1 MSDEIRNDESS
12 TDEVINDIV
21 EETLEE
27 QDAKSSVKAKGNAKD
42 ESPVSEPESIASV
55 DKAAKDS
62 PDNSKKNQASIAPKT
77 KAGMINAM
85 VNGVMK
91 HGQEKNKDE
100 VQKVYAQVMKM
111 MNGDDDEKKEGNYGN
126 QTSSFQPEGDVIAE
140 NDAIDTAKA
149 ELNSLVD
156 NEATLS
162 EEFKE
167 KTAVI
172 FEAAVKSKL
181 SDEIDRLE
189 SQYKEELEEEVS
201 STKSE
206 LVEKV
211 DSYLNY
217 VVENWIKENEIA
229 IENGL
234 RTEIAEGFMD
244 KLKDLFTESYIQ
256 VPESKVDLVDELA
269 EQVEELETKL
279 NETTQKVIDQS
290 GEIEEM
296 TKDRIINESASDL
309 ADTQVEKLKSL
320 VNDLDFESEEK
331 FAEKVNTIKE
341 AHFSQETGSSDE
353 SPMIEEDGH
362 DEVMETSPNMDRY
375 VSTLKKTA
383 PKN

>member
-42 ESPVSEPESIASV
+42 ETPVSEPESIASV
-55 DKAAKDS
+55 DKAADET
-62 PDNSKKNQASIAPKT
+62 PDNSAKNKASIAPKT

-85 VNGVMK
+85 ATASMEYGTK
-91 HGQEKNKDE
+91 HDKAE
-100 VQKVYAQVMKM
+100 VQSVYAKVMDIMKGKEEPEM
-111 MNGDDDEKKEGNYGN
+111 KKESYE
-126 QTSSFQPEGDVIAE
+126 PEESVE
-140 NDAIDTAKA
+140 SVDAVETAKT
-149 ELNSLVD
+149 ELDTLVD

-162 EEFKE
+162 EEFKQ

-181 SDEIDRLE
+181 SEEIDRLE
-189 SQYKEELEEEVS
+189 TQYKEELEEEVS

-320 VNDLDFESEEK
+320 VNDLDFEDAEK
-331 FAEKVNTIKE
+331 YAEKVKTIKE

>member
-27 QDAKSSVKAKGNAKD
+27 QDAKTSVKAKGNAKD
-42 ESPVSEPESIASV
+42 ETPVSEPESIASV
-55 DKAAKDS
+55 DKAASDS
-62 PDNSKKNQASIAPKT
+62 PDNSAKNKASIAPKT

-85 VNGVMK
+85 VNAMMK
-91 HGQEKNKDE
+91 HGTETDKQGVQATYGKVMAAMNMKAGYHGESVEETDE
-100 VQKVYAQVMKM
+100 
-111 MNGDDDEKKEGNYGN
+111 
-126 QTSSFQPEGDVIAE
+126 VIAE
-140 NDAIDTAKA
+140 TSVENVDAVDTAKA
-149 ELNSLVD
+149 ELDTLVN

-181 SDEIDRLE
+181 SEEIDRLE
-189 SQYKEELEEEVS
+189 TQYKEELEEEVS

-331 FAEKVNTIKE
+331 YAEKVNTIKE
-341 AHFSQETGSSDE
+341 AHFSQETGSSEE
-353 SPMIEEDGH
+353 SPVIEEDGH
-362 DEVMETSPNMDRY
+362 DEVMETSPNMDKY
-375 VSTLKKTA
+375 ITALQKTA

>member
-1 MSDEIRNDESS
+1 MSDETRNDESS

-27 QDAKSSVKAKGNAKD
+27 AQEPKPKGNAKD
-42 ESPVSEPESIASV
+42 ESPVSEPEAIASV
-55 DKAAKDS
+55 DKAASDS

-85 VNGVMK
+85 VNGIMK
-91 HGQEKNKDE
+91 HGQDNNKAE
-100 VQKVYAQVMKM
+100 VENIYANVMKM
-111 MNGDDDEKKEGNYGN
+111 MNGDDDEKKEGSYDKAH
-126 QTSSFQPEGDVIAE
+126 FEPEGEVIAE

-189 SQYKEELEEEVS
+189 TQYKEELAEEVS

-320 VNDLDFESEEK
+320 VNDLDFENEEK
-331 FAEKVNTIKE
+331 FKEKVDTIKE

-362 DEVMETSPNMDRY
+362 DEVMETSPNMDKY
-375 VSTLKKTA
+375 ITALQKTA

>member
-1 MSDEIRNDESS
+1 M
-12 TDEVINDIV
+12 
-21 EETLEE
+21 
-27 QDAKSSVKAKGNAKD
+27 
-42 ESPVSEPESIASV
+42 
-55 DKAAKDS
+55 
-62 PDNSKKNQASIAPKT
+62 PKT
-77 KAGMINAM
+77 KAGMIAATVDHM
-85 VNGVMK
+85 GKMK
-91 HGQEKNKDE
+91 KNDVEK
-100 VQKVYAQVMKM
+100 VLAQM
-111 MNGDDDEKKEGNYGN
+111 MHGDDAKDMEEYSMQKN
-126 QTSSFQPEGDVIAE
+126 SFDPEGDVIAE
-140 NDAIDTAKA
+140 ESEDAVDTAKA
-149 ELNSLVD
+149 ELDTLVN

-181 SDEIDRLE
+181 SEEIDRLE
-189 SQYKEELEEEVS
+189 TQYKEELEEEVS

-320 VNDLDFESEEK
+320 VNDLDFEDAEK
-331 FAEKVNTIKE
+331 YAEKVKTIKE

-362 DEVMETSPNMDRY
+362 DEVMETSPNMERY

>member
-42 ESPVSEPESIASV
+42 ETPVSEPESIASV
-55 DKAAKDS
+55 DKAADET
-62 PDNSKKNQASIAPKT
+62 PDNSAKNKASIAPKT

-85 VNGVMK
+85 ASASLEYGTK
-91 HGQEKNKDE
+91 HDKAE
-100 VQKVYAQVMKM
+100 VQSLYQKVMDIMKGNEEPEM
-111 MNGDDDEKKEGNYGN
+111 KKESY
-126 QTSSFQPEGDVIAE
+126 EAE
-140 NDAIDTAKA
+140 ESVEKVDAVDTAKA
-149 ELNSLVD
+149 ELDTLVN

-189 SQYKEELEEEVS
+189 TQYKEELEEEVS

-320 VNDLDFESEEK
+320 VNDLDFEDAEK
-331 FAEKVNTIKE
+331 YAEKVKTIKE

-362 DEVMETSPNMDRY
+362 DEVMETSPNMERY

>member
-27 QDAKSSVKAKGNAKD
+27 QDAKTSVKAKGNAKD
-42 ESPVSEPESIASV
+42 ETPVSEPESIASV
-55 DKAAKDS
+55 DKAADET
-62 PDNSKKNQASIAPKT
+62 PDNSAKNKASIMPKT
-77 KAGMINAM
+77 KAGMIAATVDHM
-85 VNGVMK
+85 GKMK
-91 HGQEKNKDE
+91 KNDVEK
-100 VQKVYAQVMKM
+100 VLAQM
-111 MNGDDDEKKEGNYGN
+111 MHGDDAKDMEEYSMQKN
-126 QTSSFQPEGDVIAE
+126 SFDPEGDVIAE
-140 NDAIDTAKA
+140 ESEDAVDTAKA
-149 ELNSLVD
+149 ELDTLVN

-162 EEFKE
+162 EEFKQ

-181 SDEIDRLE
+181 SEEIDRLE
-189 SQYKEELEEEVS
+189 TQYKEELEEEVS

-217 VVENWIKENEIA
+217 VVENWIKENELQ

-234 RTEIAEGFMD
+234 RTEIAEDFMT

-320 VNDLDFESEEK
+320 VNDLDFEDAEK
-331 FAEKVNTIKE
+331 YAEKVKTIKE

-362 DEVMETSPNMDRY
+362 DEVMETSPNMERY

>member
-42 ESPVSEPESIASV
+42 ETPVSEPESIASV
-55 DKAAKDS
+55 DKAADET
-62 PDNSKKNQASIAPKT
+62 PDNSAKNKASIAPKT

-85 VNGVMK
+85 ASASLEYGTK
-91 HGQEKNKDE
+91 HDKAE
-100 VQKVYAQVMKM
+100 VQSLYQKVMDIMKGNEEPEM
-111 MNGDDDEKKEGNYGN
+111 KKESY
-126 QTSSFQPEGDVIAE
+126 EAE
-140 NDAIDTAKA
+140 ESVDAVESAKTELDT
-149 ELNSLVD
+149 LVD

-162 EEFKE
+162 EEFKQ

-181 SDEIDRLE
+181 SEEIDRLE
-189 SQYKEELEEEVS
+189 AQYKEELEEEVS

-320 VNDLDFESEEK
+320 VNDLDFEDAEK
-331 FAEKVNTIKE
+331 YAEKVKTIKE

-362 DEVMETSPNMDRY
+362 DEVMETSPNMERY

>member
-27 QDAKSSVKAKGNAKD
+27 QDAKTSVKAKGNAKD
-42 ESPVSEPESIASV
+42 ETPVSEPESIASV
-55 DKAAKDS
+55 DKATKDS
-62 PDNSKKNQASIAPKT
+62 PDNSAKNKASIAPKT
-77 KAGMINAM
+77 KAGMISAM
-85 VNGVMK
+85 VTHMQAMK
-91 HGQEKNKDE
+91 KVDMQNMYNSYMNNESVEETDE
-100 VQKVYAQVMKM
+100 I
-111 MNGDDDEKKEGNYGN
+111 
-126 QTSSFQPEGDVIAE
+126 IAE
-140 NDAIDTAKA
+140 ESVEKVDAVDTAKA
-149 ELNSLVD
+149 ELDTLVN

-181 SDEIDRLE
+181 SEEIDRLE
-189 SQYKEELEEEVS
+189 TQYKEELEEEVS

-320 VNDLDFESEEK
+320 VNDLDFENEEK
-331 FAEKVNTIKE
+331 FKEKVETIKE
-341 AHFSQETGSSDE
+341 AHFSQETGSSEE
-353 SPMIEEDGH
+353 SPIVEEDGH
-362 DEVMETSPNMDRY
+362 DEVMETSPNMDKY
-375 VSTLKKTA
+375 ITALQKTA

>member
-42 ESPVSEPESIASV
+42 ETPVSEPESIASV
-55 DKAAKDS
+55 DKAADET
-62 PDNSKKNQASIAPKT
+62 PDNSAKNKASIAPKT

-85 VNGVMK
+85 ASASLEYGTK
-91 HGQEKNKDE
+91 HDKAE
-100 VQKVYAQVMKM
+100 VQSLYQKVMDIMKGNEEPEM
-111 MNGDDDEKKEGNYGN
+111 KKESY
-126 QTSSFQPEGDVIAE
+126 EAE
-140 NDAIDTAKA
+140 ESVDAVESAKTELDT
-149 ELNSLVD
+149 LVD

-162 EEFKE
+162 EEFKQ

-181 SDEIDRLE
+181 SEEIDRLE
-189 SQYKEELEEEVS
+189 TQYKEELEEEVS

-320 VNDLDFESEEK
+320 VNDLDFEDAEK
-331 FAEKVNTIKE
+331 YAEKVNTIKE
-341 AHFSQETGSSDE
+341 AHFSQETGSSEE
-353 SPMIEEDGH
+353 SPIIEEDGH
-362 DEVMETSPNMDRY
+362 DEVMETSPNMEKY
-375 VSTLKKTA
+375 ITALQKTA

>member
-1 MSDEIRNDESS
+1 M
-12 TDEVINDIV
+12 
-21 EETLEE
+21 
-27 QDAKSSVKAKGNAKD
+27 
-42 ESPVSEPESIASV
+42 SEPESIASV
-55 DKAAKDS
+55 DKAASDS
-62 PDNSKKNQASIAPKT
+62 PDNSAKNKASIAPKT

-85 VNGVMK
+85 VNAMMK
-91 HGQEKNKDE
+91 HGTETDKQGVQATYGKVMAAMNMKAGYGESVEETDE
-100 VQKVYAQVMKM
+100 
-111 MNGDDDEKKEGNYGN
+111 
-126 QTSSFQPEGDVIAE
+126 VIAE
-140 NDAIDTAKA
+140 ESVEKVDAVDTAKA
-149 ELNSLVD
+149 ELDTLVN

-181 SDEIDRLE
+181 SEEIDRLE
-189 SQYKEELEEEVS
+189 AQYKEELEEEVS

-331 FAEKVNTIKE
+331 YAEKVNTIKE
-341 AHFSQETGSSDE
+341 AHFSQETGSSEE
-353 SPMIEEDGH
+353 SLVIEEDGH
-362 DEVMETSPNMDRY
+362 DEVMETSPNMDKY
-375 VSTLKKTA
+375 ITALQKTA

>member
-27 QDAKSSVKAKGNAKD
+27 QDAKTSVKAKGNAKD
-42 ESPVSEPESIASV
+42 ETPVSEPESIASV
-55 DKAAKDS
+55 DKATKDS
-62 PDNSKKNQASIAPKT
+62 PDNSAKNKASIAPKT

-85 VNGVMK
+85 VNAMMQHGAKNSKDDVQATYGKVMAAMNMK
-91 HGQEKNKDE
+91 AGYGESVEETDE
-100 VQKVYAQVMKM
+100 
-111 MNGDDDEKKEGNYGN
+111 
-126 QTSSFQPEGDVIAE
+126 VIAE
-140 NDAIDTAKA
+140 ESVEKVDAVDTAKA
-149 ELNSLVD
+149 ELDTLVN

-181 SDEIDRLE
+181 SEEIDRLE
-189 SQYKEELEEEVS
+189 TQYKEELEEEVS

-279 NETTQKVIDQS
+279 NETTQTVIDQS
-290 GEIEEM
+290 GELEELK
-296 TKDRIINESASDL
+296 KDSIIRESASDL
-309 ADTQVEKLKSL
+309 ADTQVEKLKTL
-320 VNDLDFESEEK
+320 VNDLDFEDEEK
-331 FAEKVNTIKE
+331 FKEKVNTIKE
-341 AHFSQETGSSDE
+341 AHFSAEQGVSDE
-353 SPMIEEDGH
+353 SIIEEEGSD
-362 DEVMETSPNMDRY
+362 DVIETAPSMDRY
-375 VSTLKKTA
+375 VDALRKTQ

>member
-1 MSDEIRNDESS
+1 MSDEIKNDESS

-27 QDAKSSVKAKGNAKD
+27 QDAKTSVKAKGNAKD
-42 ESPVSEPESIASV
+42 ETPVSEPESIASV
-55 DKAAKDS
+55 DKAADET
-62 PDNSKKNQASIAPKT
+62 PDNSAKNKASIMPKT
-77 KAGMINAM
+77 KAGMIAATVDHM
-85 VNGVMK
+85 GKMK
-91 HGQEKNKDE
+91 KNDVEK
-100 VQKVYAQVMKM
+100 VLAQM
-111 MNGDDDEKKEGNYGN
+111 MHGDDAKDMEEYSMQKN
-126 QTSSFQPEGDVIAE
+126 SFDPEGDVIAE
-140 NDAIDTAKA
+140 ESEDAVDTAKA
-149 ELNSLVD
+149 ELDTLVN

-181 SDEIDRLE
+181 SEEIDRLE
-189 SQYKEELEEEVS
+189 AQYKEELEEEVS

-320 VNDLDFESEEK
+320 VNDLDFEDAEK
-331 FAEKVNTIKE
+331 YAEKVNTIKE
-341 AHFSQETGSSDE
+341 AHFSQETGSSEE
-353 SPMIEEDGH
+353 SPVIEEDGH
-362 DEVMETSPNMDRY
+362 DEVMETSPNMDKY
-375 VSTLKKTA
+375 ITALQKTA